1 MNLGVLFF
9 IKEECMSRRSCPQRG
24 GGGYSQKNWVGVC
37 GPLPKTFTLF
47 MSKICDTPYPIYDLT
62 KNSKPN
68 L

>member
-1 MNLGVLFF
+1 MNLGVFFF
-9 IKEECMSRRSCPQRG
+9 IKEECMSRRSW
-24 GGGYSQKNWVGVC
+24 KNWVGVC

>member
-24 GGGYSQKNWVGVC
+24 GGYSQKNWVGVC

-47 MSKICDTPYPIYDLT
+47 ISKICDTPYPIYDLT